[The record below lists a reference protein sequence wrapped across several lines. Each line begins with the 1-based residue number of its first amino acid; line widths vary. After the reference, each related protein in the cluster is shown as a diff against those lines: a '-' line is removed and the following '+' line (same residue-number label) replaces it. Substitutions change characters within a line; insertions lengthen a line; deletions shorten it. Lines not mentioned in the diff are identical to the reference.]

1 MTLLELTVVIVV
13 ILSLV
18 AILFVGANG
27 WKKGSDRSACILNIR
42 NAQSAVRA
50 YQNIRAVAEGS
61 VLDMS
66 TEIIGP
72 DNFLAT
78 NPECPGG
85 GTYEHINHMP
95 FPGELALKC
104 DLEVS
109 QVHIPA
115 DCGDW

>member
-13 ILSLV
+13 VLSLV
-18 AILFVGANG
+18 AILFVGASG
-27 WKKGSDRSACILNIR
+27 WKKGADRSACILNIR

-50 YQNIRAVAEGS
+50 YQNIRAVSEGS
-61 VLDMS
+61 ALNMF

-72 DNFLAT
+72 DNFLAN

-85 GTYEHINHMP
+85 GTYEHITHMP

-104 DLEVS
+104 DLADS
-109 QVHIPA
+109 QVHIPS
-115 DCGDW
+115 DCDDW